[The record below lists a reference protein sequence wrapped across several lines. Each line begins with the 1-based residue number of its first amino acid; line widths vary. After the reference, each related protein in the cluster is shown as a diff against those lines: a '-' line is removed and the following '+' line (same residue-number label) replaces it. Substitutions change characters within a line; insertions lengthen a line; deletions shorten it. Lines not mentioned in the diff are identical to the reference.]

1 MTRALGKTTWSFF
14 WTWRPLIP
22 DIQISMTARATELQ
36 VTYER
41 KASGSLNS
49 CACKPTDESKRS
61 RALSIEKSSSTR
73 QIIPAA
79 GGNTA
84 DELTA
89 IFVFSGSKAIANGD
103 GNVDPDPGKQP

>member
-41 KASGSLNS
+41 KASGSLNN
-49 CACKPTDESKRS
+49 CACKPADESKRLS
-61 RALSIEKSSSTR
+61 ALSIDGSSSRT
-73 QIIPAA
+73 QIMPAA
-79 GGNTA
+79 AGKTA
-84 DELTA
+84 DKLMF
-89 IFVFSGSKAIANGD
+89 IFLRLKRHRER
-103 GNVDPDPGKQP
+103 